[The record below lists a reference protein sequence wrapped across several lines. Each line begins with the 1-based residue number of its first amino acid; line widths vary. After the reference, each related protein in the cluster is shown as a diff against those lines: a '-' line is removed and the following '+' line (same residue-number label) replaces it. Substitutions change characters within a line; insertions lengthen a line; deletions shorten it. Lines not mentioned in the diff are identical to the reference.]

1 MIIYRDG
8 KAIELTREECRQV
21 YDELDREYKAEDIR
35 GQQEVLEMTLNDD
48 DVEVLVDRVDHA
60 LGNNDGYWD
69 SYWCTIEYVI
79 EEYMKEKGLQ

>member
-8 KAIELTREECRQV
+8 NAIELTSEECRKI

-35 GQQEVLEMTLNDD
+35 GQLETMKVEL
-48 DVEVLVDRVDHA
+48 DVTDELIDNVDHA

-79 EEYMKEKGLQ
+79 ERYMKERGLQQ